1 MDARFKEEQKKHKK
15 EMEIMKSSANK
26 ALTAFKNKCDEN
38 VDLYIKSF
46 EDDLEKLEQK
56 HHTEKAQTEQIH
68 QTEMKNQK
76 EKMERRH
83 RTEMQ
88 NKNEEHNRVISGLSK
103 LFSKYNCEDTRNLQ
117 GKRSQQ
123 MEEEPDSVLNE
134 KEKHC
139 REITAAKETTSQ
151 KTNTWQRRLC
161 NPITATVV
169 PFEETLIITLD

>member
-88 NKNEEHNRVISGLSK
+88 NKNEG
-103 LFSKYNCEDTRNLQ
+103 D
-117 GKRSQQ
+117 
-123 MEEEPDSVLNE
+123 
-134 KEKHC
+134 
-139 REITAAKETTSQ
+139 
-151 KTNTWQRRLC
+151 
-161 NPITATVV
+161 
-169 PFEETLIITLD
+169 